1 MSNRSQLVT
10 ETSERRELEARVAT
24 GLLDPVRIRALDLT
38 EVVPVKVTEHAMD
51 RWHLRVMSDRSFLRA
66 TVRLVELLE
75 SGGHVRSR
83 RHPFR
88 WVKGRSRNLLYF
100 SLGPNVL
107 LPAES
112 SPEDGFELEIVT
124 CLTNPCSD
132 HPLRD
137 DARHRPSR
145 RRSRLRRPGRR

>member
-1 MSNRSQLVT
+1 MSVRSKAGT
-10 ETSERRELEARVAT
+10 EASETRDLEARVAT

-38 EVVPVKVTEHAMD
+38 GVVPVKVTEHAMD
-51 RWHLRVMSDRSFLRA
+51 RWHLRVMNDRSFLRA
-66 TVRLVELLE
+66 AVTLVELLE
-75 SGGHVRSR
+75 AGGRVRSR

-88 WVKGRSRNLLYF
+88 WVRGERRNLLYF

-107 LPAES
+107 LPAEP